1 MSRVTFTRSAVS
13 TAGKTFTV
21 PSNYRGLFWVCDSNS
36 NNVGEYMMYATGA
49 GSVAYVAL
57 RAVQNLTFATAANS
71 ITLTAAAG
79 TRIIVFVN
87 LGGTANIS
95 EA

>member
-1 MSRVTFTRSAVS
+1 
-13 TAGKTFTV
+13 
-21 PSNYRGLFWVCDSNS
+21 
-36 NNVGEYMMYATGA
+36 MYATGA

-71 ITLTAAAG
+71 ITLTAASG
-79 TRIIVFVN
+79 TRIVVFVN